1 MSEAFKRYRSLE
13 RDLIY
18 IRWQHAG
25 LESEEEDSIL
35 EDMDVVWYELSEEEQ
50 QLLYS
55 EGTKSLIRDAS
66 TPLSHSGWGDED
78 IRRDSNSSK
87 LGLPLREAA

>member
-50 QLLYS
+50 QLLYN

-66 TPLSHSGWGDED
+66 TTLPHSGWVEEEVC
-78 IRRDSNSSK
+78 RDFNVSTQVRM
-87 LGLPLREAA
+87 PREAA

>member
-1 MSEAFKRYRSLE
+1 MSEAFERYRSLE
-13 RDLIY
+13 HDLIH

-25 LESEEEDSIL
+25 FESEEEDSIL

-55 EGTKSLIRDAS
+55 EGTKSLIRDARA
-66 TPLSHSGWGDED
+66 TLPHSGWSDED
-78 IRRDSNSSK
+78 IRRDSNSSTQVRTFR
-87 LGLPLREAA
+87 GAA